1 MRVYACDSLSPLA
14 IFPNAQFLEKT
25 ELLLIRSYWLAE
37 VTQFTGINHSII
49 NVGYKQ
55 AAPPSSFSVT
65 SPSSETYERRKWPPS
80 NSRRLHQRNLPILS

>member
-1 MRVYACDSLSPLA
+1 MTAVELKGNTTRGGVTWKYMHAYDSIVPLA
-14 IFPNAQFLEKT
+14 IFPNTQFLEKT

-37 VTQFTGINHSII
+37 VTQFTGINHCII

-65 SPSSETYERRKWPPS
+65 SP
-80 NSRRLHQRNLPILS
+80 

>member
-1 MRVYACDSLSPLA
+1 MRVYSCDSLSPLA

-25 ELLLIRSYWLAE
+25 ELLLIRSYCLAE

-49 NVGYKQ
+49 TVSYKQ

-65 SPSSETYERRKWPPS
+65 SPSSETHERRKWPPS
-80 NSRRLHQRNLPILS
+80 NSRLLHQRNLPILS